1 MQAEQSQN
9 SVVAI
14 SEKHTAN
21 PEDPQIEIGA
31 SHKLSTKAVRGSDVG
46 DGGAD
51 ETVASIAS
59 EVAEISEPAEKKS
72 DPEPEEKSGA
82 GKPSEEKAAAEEPAK
97 EKADN
102 PSSASNGDA

>member
-1 MQAEQSQN
+1 MD
-9 SVVAI
+9 
-14 SEKHTAN
+14 KHEAN
-21 PEDPQIEIGA
+21 PEDPKIENGA

-72 DPEPEEKSGA
+72 DPEPEEKSGTA
-82 GKPSEEKAAAEEPAK
+82 KPSKEKAAAEEPAK

-102 PSSASNGDA
+102 PASASNGVA